1 MATGSQVS
9 QVCSLYKRILVLH
22 RFLPIHLKALG
33 DSYVK
38 DEFRRH
44 KNASPEEAKSFM
56 SEWENYKDTLQSQV
70 LDSVRDKNG
79 YLKFGIDMSEEKLS
93 HFQDEQIGQL
103 YELLLEST
111 KPNRQFHIGED
122 NK

>member
-1 MATGSQVS
+1 MATSAQAS
-9 QVCSLYKRILVLH
+9 KVCSLYKRILVLH
-22 RFLPIHLKALG
+22 RFLPIHLRALG

-44 KNASPEEAKSFM
+44 KNASPEEVTSFM
-56 SEWENYKDTLQSQV
+56 SEWENYKDTMQSQV
-70 LDSVRDKNG
+70 LKSVRDKNG
-79 YLKFGIDMSEEKLS
+79 SLKFGINMPEEKLKD
-93 HFQDEQIGQL
+93 FQDDQIGQL

-111 KPNRQFHIGED
+111 KPNNQFNIQED

>member
-1 MATGSQVS
+1 MATGA

-22 RFLPIHLKALG
+22 RFLPLHLRALG
-33 DSYVK
+33 DDYVK

-44 KNASPEEAKSFM
+44 KNASPDEVKSFM
-56 SEWENYKDTLQSQV
+56 KEWDNYKDTLQSQI

-79 YLKFGIDMSEEKLS
+79 SVKIGVDLPEEKLKD
-93 HFQDEQIGQL
+93 FQDEQIGQL
-103 YELLLEST
+103 YELLLESA
-111 KPNRQFHIGED
+111 KSKNQFNIQED